1 MLPRYLRDTFALYSE
16 INVANAN
23 NESGFMIGQLYRHT
37 RGDNAVFLI
46 VGTRRVDYHPT
57 KMPWDEVEIFINNC
71 YGAFK
76 KRRFDELIRTGE
88 IELVK

>member
-1 MLPRYLRDTFALYSE
+1 LPRDIRDTRSLHSE
-16 INVANAN
+16 INLTNAN
-23 NESGFMIGQLYRHT
+23 DTGGLMIGQLYRRA

-46 VGTRRVDYHPT
+46 VGIRRVDYHPT

-71 YGAFK
+71 YGSFK
-76 KRRFDELIRTGE
+76 KRRFDELIRAGE

>member
-1 MLPRYLRDTFALYSE
+1 MYSQ
-16 INVANAN
+16 VYPTNAN
-23 NESGFMIGQLYRHT
+23 NEGGFMIGQLYRHT
-37 RGDNAVFLI
+37 RGDTAVFLVI
-46 VGTRRVDYHPT
+46 GTRTVDYHPT

-71 YGAFK
+71 YGSFK

>member
-1 MLPRYLRDTFALYSE
+1 MSLHIRDSYSLYGQV
-16 INVANAN
+16 NVANADN
-23 NESGFMIGQLYRHT
+23 PGGLMIGQLYRHT
-37 RGDNAVFLI
+37 RGDTAVFLVI
-46 VGTRRVDYHPT
+46 GTRTVDYHPT

-71 YGAFK
+71 YGSFK

>member
-1 MLPRYLRDTFALYSE
+1 MLCYIRDTPPVYSE
-16 INVANAN
+16 INLANADN
-23 NESGFMIGQLYRHT
+23 SGGYVIGQLYRHT
-37 RGDNAVFLI
+37 RGDNAVFLV

-71 YGAFK
+71 YGTFK

>member
-1 MLPRYLRDTFALYSE
+1 MLRYIRDTPPVYSE
-16 INVANAN
+16 INLANADN
-23 NESGFMIGQLYRHT
+23 PGGYVIGQLYRHT

-46 VGTRRVDYHPT
+46 IGTRRVDYHPT

-71 YGAFK
+71 YGSFK

>member
-1 MLPRYLRDTFALYSE
+1 MHIRDTRPMHSQ
-16 INVANAN
+16 INFTNAN
-23 NESGFMIGQLYRHT
+23 NESGLMIGQLYRHT
-37 RGDNAVFLI
+37 RGDNAVFLV

-71 YGAFK
+71 YGSFK